1 MLKKEEITYIEQ
13 MTKQIV
19 NALKEIAKYDN
30 DYIYQI
36 PERAKFDRLRVELNK
51 ELMAIRKRIYK
62 WKRKKK

>member
-51 ELMAIRKRIYK
+51 ELMAIRKRIY
-62 WKRKKK
+62 R

>member
-19 NALKEIAKYDN
+19 NVLKEIAKYDN

-51 ELMAIRKRIYK
+51 ELMQIRKRIYK
-62 WKRKKK
+62 

>member
-51 ELMAIRKRIYK
+51 ELMVIRKRIY
-62 WKRKKK
+62 R

>member
-1 MLKKEEITYIEQ
+1 

-62 WKRKKK
+62 

>member
-13 MTKQIV
+13 MTKQLV

-51 ELMAIRKRIYK
+51 ELMAMRKRIYK
-62 WKRKKK
+62 

>member
-51 ELMAIRKRIYK
+51 ELMKIRKRIYK
-62 WKRKKK
+62 

>member
-19 NALKEIAKYDN
+19 NALKEIAKYDD

-62 WKRKKK
+62 

>member
-13 MTKQIV
+13 MTKQLV
-19 NALKEIAKYDN
+19 NALKEITKYDN

-51 ELMAIRKRIYK
+51 ELMAIKKRIYK
-62 WKRKKK
+62 

>member
-13 MTKQIV
+13 ITKQIV
-19 NALKEIAKYDN
+19 SALKEIAKYDN

-36 PERAKFDRLRVELNK
+36 PERAKFDRLRIELNK

-62 WKRKKK
+62 

>member
-19 NALKEIAKYDN
+19 NALKEIAKCDD
-30 DYIYQI
+30 DYIYIYQS
-36 PERAKFDRLRVELNK
+36 PARAKFDRLRVELNK

-62 WKRKKK
+62 

>member
-19 NALKEIAKYDN
+19 NALKEIAIYDD

-51 ELMAIRKRIYK
+51 ELMAIKKRIYK
-62 WKRKKK
+62 

>member
-13 MTKQIV
+13 MAKQLV

-36 PERAKFDRLRVELNK
+36 PVRAKFDRLRVELNK

-62 WKRKKK
+62 

>member
-19 NALKEIAKYDN
+19 NALKEIAKYDD

-51 ELMAIRKRIYK
+51 ELMTIRKRIY
-62 WKRKKK
+62 R

>member
-19 NALKEIAKYDN
+19 NALRKIAPYDD

-62 WKRKKK
+62 

>member
-51 ELMAIRKRIYK
+51 ELMTIRKRIYK
-62 WKRKKK
+62 

>member
-19 NALKEIAKYDN
+19 NALKEIAKLDD
-30 DYIYQI
+30 DYIYQS
-36 PERAKFDRLRVELNK
+36 PARAKFDRLRVELNK

-62 WKRKKK
+62 

>member
-13 MTKQIV
+13 MVKQIV
-19 NALKEIAKYDN
+19 NALKEIAKYDD

-62 WKRKKK
+62 

>member
-13 MTKQIV
+13 MTKQLV

-51 ELMAIRKRIYK
+51 ELMTIRKRIYK
-62 WKRKKK
+62 

>member
-19 NALKEIAKYDN
+19 NALKEIAKYDD
-30 DYIYQI
+30 DYIYQSSA
-36 PERAKFDRLRVELNK
+36 RAKFDRLRVELGK

-62 WKRKKK
+62 

>member
-30 DYIYQI
+30 DYIYQS
-36 PERAKFDRLRVELNK
+36 PARAKFDRLRVELNK
-51 ELMAIRKRIYK
+51 ELMAIRKRIY
-62 WKRKKK
+62 R

>member
-13 MTKQIV
+13 MTKQLV

-30 DYIYQI
+30 DYIYQS

-51 ELMAIRKRIYK
+51 ELMAIRKRIY
-62 WKRKKK
+62 R

>member
-51 ELMAIRKRIYK
+51 ELMEIKKRIYK
-62 WKRKKK
+62 